1 MEFPPQMTPELARQM
16 QEMAEQARAR
26 HKMNLVVHDAL
37 AYATRYAQHRDS
49 LWTPPPGCYDL
60 AEFLLRTQTMSKVHA
75 ESHLFEPMAEAPT
88 KDVHVV
94 IVVPSWVN
102 TVRGHGNPELH
113 EPNWVPVW
121 QTPVNG
127 HAALHFPKTANAV
140 ALAAYG
146 RHPSLLRV
154 DWDWV
159 GIYPFATPAYNL
171 EAIPTVE
178 ARPCVEDTCD
188 EDEGQAAA

>member
-1 MEFPPQMTPELARQM
+1 MQFPPHIPAEVERRM
-16 QEMAEQARAR
+16 QEMADQARAQ
-26 HKMNLVVHDAL
+26 HNMNLVVHDTL
-37 AYATRYAQHRDS
+37 AYATQRAQHRDS

-60 AEFLLRTQTMSKVHA
+60 AEFLLRTQTMSQVHA
-75 ESHLFEPMAEAPT
+75 ESHLFEPMTEAPT

-102 TVRGHGNPELH
+102 AARGHGNPELH
-113 EPNWVPVW
+113 EPNWVPIW
-121 QTPVNG
+121 EPAPVNG
-127 HAALHFPKTANAV
+127 AGLHFPKVAAAV

-146 RHPSLLRV
+146 RHPSLVRV

-159 GIYPFATPAYNL
+159 GIYPFATPAYNT

-178 ARPCVEDTCD
+178 ARPCVESTCD